1 MASLDAAGHSVSVP
15 AWPVAMPAFEVPPP
29 SRALTTARR
38 PPEALPP
45 PSRVLTTARH
55 PPAALPRA
63 HDGASPPLLS
73 CALSAH
79 DGACSRRRV
88 APSPELRPVRTGAAR
103 AHDGAQPGHSNGVHT
118 HTAACG
124 PAHAWHVARVQGAF
138 GAGALGRDLRTG
150 TALTVDPW
158 PVGAVVGIE
167 DGAVLGAWPWG
178 RRMHAERGA
187 ASPAAAS
194 ALEFAAAAVPSAAAR
209 GGWDG
214 TPLQLLKPIRC
225 SSLRIPGKIPNLKLN
240 VHVQRR
246 PVVFLTCDNCEL
258 SSVLCSPRERVL
270 GTCG

>member
-1 MASLDAAGHSVSVP
+1 MPRGTPSLSQRGPSRCQPSRCRRPP
-15 AWPVAMPAFEVPPP
+15 ARSRRRGALSPPF
-29 SRALTTARR
+29 RALTTAR
-38 PPEALPP
+38 
-45 PSRVLTTARH
+45 
-55 PPAALPRA
+55 
-63 HDGASPPLLS
+63 
-73 CALSAH
+73 
-79 DGACSRRRV
+79 
-88 APSPELRPVRTGAAR
+88 RPVRTGAAR

-118 HTAACG
+118 HAAACG
-124 PAHAWHVARVQGAF
+124 PANAWHVARVQGAF

-150 TALTVDPW
+150 TALTVDW

-258 SSVLCSPRERVL
+258 SSVLCSPRERIL

>member
-38 PPEALPP
+38 P
-45 PSRVLTTARH
+45 
-55 PPAALPRA
+55 
-63 HDGASPPLLS
+63 
-73 CALSAH
+73 
-79 DGACSRRRV
+79 
-88 APSPELRPVRTGAAR
+88 VRTGAAR

-118 HTAACG
+118 HAAACG

-138 GAGALGRDLRTG
+138 GAGALGRDLRTS

-225 SSLRIPGKIPNLKLN
+225 SSLRIPGKILPKTFEIVFSRPLVLWFHFGINS
-240 VHVQRR
+240 RR
-246 PVVFLTCDNCEL
+246 AAAAAAGSQAPTIEGWRRSL
-258 SSVLCSPRERVL
+258 
-270 GTCG
+270 

>member
-1 MASLDAAGHSVSVP
+1 MPRGTPSLSQRGPSQCQPSRCRRP
-15 AWPVAMPAFEVPPP
+15 PVRSRRRVALQRPSRRPPTRSRRRVALSP
-29 SRALTTARR
+29 PFRALTTAR
-38 PPEALPP
+38 
-45 PSRVLTTARH
+45 
-55 PPAALPRA
+55 
-63 HDGASPPLLS
+63 
-73 CALSAH
+73 
-79 DGACSRRRV
+79 
-88 APSPELRPVRTGAAR
+88 RPVRTGAAR

-118 HTAACG
+118 HAAACG

-167 DGAVLGAWPWG
+167 DDAVLGAWPWG